1 MCWKLVF
8 KRSEYDHCLYYYNA
22 KVGCEVYPL
31 LHLDD
36 VLLSNSSKTEIIRLK
51 NLLKSKF
58 DIKDLGNAKKIL
70 RMITKRN
77 MEENLL
83 TVSRSI

>member
-1 MCWKLVF
+1 M
-8 KRSEYDHCLYYYNA
+8 H
-22 KVGCEVYPL
+22 PL

-36 VLLSNSSKTEIIRLK
+36 MLLSNSSKTEIIRLK